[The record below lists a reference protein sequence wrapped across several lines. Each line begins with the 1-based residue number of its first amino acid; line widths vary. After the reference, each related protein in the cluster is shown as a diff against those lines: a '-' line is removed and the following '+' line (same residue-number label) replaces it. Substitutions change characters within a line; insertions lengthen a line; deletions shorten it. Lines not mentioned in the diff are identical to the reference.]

1 MLTTRL
7 RLSIALLAL
16 ILVGTT
22 AHAHGLRV
30 SVQPEIDA
38 LRGQALYADGTAA
51 RGERV
56 ELHELD
62 GAGAPVATAVTD
74 ADGRFRLPASTGRTY
89 RVVVEG
95 DEGHRAEAIA
105 VLAAP
110 AAGAEVSAAIRAEIA
125 PLREDLARL
134 EHRIRMGDVIGGVG
148 FIVGLFGAAAWWMA
162 HRRR

>member
-1 MLTTRL
+1 MPTRPLPALAAALVLT
-7 RLSIALLAL
+7 LAAAA
-16 ILVGTT
+16 
-22 AHAHGLRV
+22 AHAHALRL
-30 SVQPEIDA
+30 SVQPEVDA

-56 ELHELD
+56 ELFEVG
-62 GAGAPVATAVTD
+62 GAQSPVATAVTD
-74 ADGRFRLPASTGRTY
+74 AEGRFRLPAAPGRTY

-110 AAGAEVSAAIRAEIA
+110 AAGAELGAAIRAELA
-125 PLREDLARL
+125 PLRQDLARL
-134 EHRIRMGDVIGGVG
+134 EHRIRMSDVIGGVG

-162 HRRR
+162 RRR